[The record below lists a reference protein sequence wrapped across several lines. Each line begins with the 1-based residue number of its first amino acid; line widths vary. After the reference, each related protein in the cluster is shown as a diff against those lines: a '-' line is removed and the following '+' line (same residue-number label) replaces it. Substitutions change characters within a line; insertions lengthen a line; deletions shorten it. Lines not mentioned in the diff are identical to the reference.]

1 MNRNHVIDVLT
12 AVAAANRRTVGEG
25 DVDVWQAVI
34 GDLPK
39 DDALQ
44 AVRDHLREQ
53 PGVWLEPGHVY
64 QRVRILIRD
73 RLEREPDQAREARQ
87 AALES
92 KAVADDDAKQPFT
105 GKVKHFR
112 PQRNWLAV
120 RCPHCHAAPL
130 RRCTVPGTNRE
141 PQGGAHP
148 SRLDAAAVVQASPE
162 GRT

>member
-1 MNRNHVIDVLT
+1 MNRNDVIDVLT

-64 QRVRILIRD
+64 QRARTLVRD
-73 RLEREPDQAREARQ
+73 RLEREPDQVREARQ

-92 KAVADDDAKQPFT
+92 KAVADDATKPFT
-105 GKVKHFR
+105 GTVKHFR
-112 PQRNWLAV
+112 PRNNWLAV
-120 RCPHCHAAPL
+120 RCPHCGAAPL
-130 RRCTVPGTNRE
+130 RRCTVPGMNRE

-148 SRLDAAAVVQASPE
+148 ARLDAAVQASAE
-162 GRT
+162 GAP